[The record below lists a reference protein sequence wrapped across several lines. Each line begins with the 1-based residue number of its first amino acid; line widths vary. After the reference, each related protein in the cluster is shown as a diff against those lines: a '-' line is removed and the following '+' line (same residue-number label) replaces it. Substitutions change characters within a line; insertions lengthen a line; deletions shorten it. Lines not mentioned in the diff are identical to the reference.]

1 MKDRQDRREHLLI
14 PIVIPWMVNAA
25 RYHGARFNAIEY
37 SVPSR
42 ESVSF
47 CTNRRF
53 DETAHFPMNFQGTP
67 FDKLHSRCIMGYI
80 SRVL

>member
-42 ESVSF
+42 VGILLHES
-47 CTNRRF
+47 TIRRNGALSH
-53 DETAHFPMNFQGTP
+53 ELSGN
-67 FDKLHSRCIMGYI
+67 SIR
-80 SRVL
+80 